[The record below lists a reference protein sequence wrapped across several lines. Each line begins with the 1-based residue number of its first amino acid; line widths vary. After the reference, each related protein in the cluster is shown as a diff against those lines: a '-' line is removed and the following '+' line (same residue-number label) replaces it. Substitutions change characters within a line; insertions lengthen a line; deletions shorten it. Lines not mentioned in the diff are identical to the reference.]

1 MKQIILTA
9 GLPGSGKTTTLK
21 KSEYKDFP
29 IVDPDEVKKT
39 LPGYDP
45 KNPHLVH
52 TESLKRAR
60 ETHLMF
66 LAMGSS
72 FVVDGTGTNVEKYI
86 RWINEA
92 KELDYEVVLLYI
104 KVKVATSLKRNSLRK
119 RQVPVSVIREKAG
132 IINQSTELLGLL
144 CDKFITVE
152 ND

>member
-29 IVDPDEVKKT
+29 VVDPDEVKKT

-60 ETHLMF
+60 EAHLMF
-66 LAMGSS
+66 LAMGTS

-86 RWINEA
+86 GWINEA

-104 KVKVATSLKRNSLRK
+104 KVKVATSLERNAQRE
-119 RQVPVSVIREKAG
+119 RQVKVSVIREKALV
-132 IINQSTELLGLL
+132 INQSTKLLGSL
-144 CDKFITVE
+144 CDKFIVVE